1 MRAGNTQ
8 PQTTSMMRAALILAL
23 VSLNFL
29 YCFVEDIYF
38 AYRPPLAGQ
47 TAPFSLRSAH
57 PLPPDTVAPP
67 AGRAV
72 SGGPS
77 AVGGEAYRPGE
88 VLIPFLKPLD
98 EDDVARIEAFEGRIG
113 DAKYHRI
120 PLVAFISIFMV
131 VFLGFFLFALP
142 RAGYKR
148 NISQRT
154 LLVLLIVHGAILK
167 ATLLF
172 TALPVEFLPFAALPL
187 MVIGLHQGRVTAVGI
202 SLVAAALSSLFIGQT
217 FETALS
223 LVVVGLTAVMVSSK
237 IDKRTDLILPSLLI
251 GVVNAVLV
259 AALSPDWPLLAG
271 LLEPPAAS
279 GSGWLRLAGDPV
291 LVRCAWAFGGGVVS
305 GVLAL
310 LILPAIRASRFIAS
324 TFSLRRFSDLDHPL
338 LKRLFTEAP
347 GTYQHSMTVAYLAQS
362 AGEAIGAN
370 PLLLRIGAYYHDI
383 GKMSMPRNF
392 IENQLNGENPHD
404 ALAPHESVAAILG
417 HVDEGLSL
425 AMEARLPPV
434 VIDLIR
440 EHHGNQVLDFFYHKA
455 LKTQPKG
462 NVREADYRYPGPK
475 PQSAEAALLMIADAV
490 EAASRSLKEPG
501 RKAFQRLV
509 RLIVLKRIA
518 DSQLSESGLDTRD
531 IDTIIRT
538 LVDALE
544 ASFHARIAYPWQQV
558 QAAAPAAG
566 PGIKP

>member
-1 MRAGNTQ
+1 MRAGQTQ
-8 PQTTSMMRAALILAL
+8 PQTTSVIRAALILAL

-47 TAPFSLRSAH
+47 AAPFSLRSAN
-57 PLPPDTVAPP
+57 PLPPEE
-67 AGRAV
+67 
-72 SGGPS
+72 GGPS
-77 AVGGEAYRPGE
+77 HTGTAAGRPGE
-88 VLIPFLKPLD
+88 VVVPFLKPLD
-98 EDDVARIEAFEGRIG
+98 DGDLATIESLEGRTA
-113 DAKYHRI
+113 DAQYHRI
-120 PLVAFISIFMV
+120 PLVAFVNIFMV

-154 LLVLLIVHGAILK
+154 LLVLLIVHAAILK
-167 ATLLF
+167 AVLLF
-172 TALPVEFLPFAALPL
+172 TSLPVECLPFAALPL

-202 SLVAAALSSLFIGQT
+202 TVVAAALSSLFIGQT
-217 FETALS
+217 FETTLT
-223 LVVVGLTAVMVSSK
+223 LLVVGLTAVMVSSK
-237 IDKRTDLILPSLLI
+237 IDKRTDLILPSILI
-251 GVVNAVLV
+251 GAVNAVLV
-259 AALSPDWPLLAG
+259 AALSPDWPQLVG
-271 LLEPPAAS
+271 LLETSADS
-279 GSGWLRLAGDPV
+279 GPYWWRLAQDPV
-291 LVRCAWAFGGGVVS
+291 LARSAWAFGGGVVS

-362 AGEAIGAN
+362 AGAAIGAN
-370 PLLLRIGAYYHDI
+370 PLLLRIGAYFHDI
-383 GKMSMPRNF
+383 GKMRAPRNF

-404 ALAPHESVAAILG
+404 ALAPQDSVDAILG
-417 HVDEGLSL
+417 HVREGLTL
-425 AMEARLPPV
+425 ATEARLPPV
-434 VIDLIR
+434 VIDLIQQ
-440 EHHGNQVLDFFYHKA
+440 HHGTQVLDFFYHKA
-455 LKTQPKG
+455 LKSAAKG
-462 NVREADYRYPGPK
+462 GVQEADFRYPGPK

-501 RKAFQRLV
+501 RKAFQKLV

-518 DSQLSESGLDTRD
+518 DSQLVESGLDTRD

-558 QAAAPAAG
+558 QAAAPAAN
-566 PGIKP
+566 PDRKPQ